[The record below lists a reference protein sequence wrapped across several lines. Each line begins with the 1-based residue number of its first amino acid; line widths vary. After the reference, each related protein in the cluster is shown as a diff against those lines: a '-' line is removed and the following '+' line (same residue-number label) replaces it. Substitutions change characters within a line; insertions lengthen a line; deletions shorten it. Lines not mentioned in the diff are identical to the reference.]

1 METSDLQ
8 LDWDFLKLQLPAR
21 WRELAVDRGL
31 IHRSP
36 PHMHTKI
43 DDIEQVL
50 RLFFLRVG
58 QDLSLQV
65 AVAVVAAAR
74 HAMVER
80 EGEEAAQRAMLVE
93 MSAPALHYWER
104 KLSAY
109 LAELLALM
117 LDTGAL
123 FCPMRW
129 AGYEVVVVD
138 GTTETCPG
146 SEGTTARVL
155 YALRLCDMQLIGCQ
169 VTDAH
174 GCESMRPL
182 DVRPG
187 QLWIGDR
194 LYAKP
199 QEAACVV
206 DAGADVLVRC
216 NLRSLPLYDGKD
228 KIDVLAFARELQ
240 HAGDM
245 AERAVEVRPADHAPI
260 KGRLC
265 VMRLSDEA
273 AAEARRRLRRDRP
286 NASARAREAASYL
299 ILFTTVPAER
309 LSTYEVFALYRL
321 RWQVELEIKREKSIG
336 GLSDLPNCR
345 DDTVASWIYG
355 KLLLQQIARKAVSPT
370 VAFPPSAV
378 AAAA

>member
-1 METSDLQ
+1 MATSDLQ
-8 LDWDFLKLQLPAR
+8 LDWDFLKLQLPAG
-21 WRELAVDRGL
+21 WRKLAVERGL
-31 IHRSP
+31 VHRSP

-50 RLFFLRVG
+50 RPIFLRVG

-65 AVAVVAAAR
+65 TVAVIAAAR
-74 HAMVER
+74 HAIVEQD
-80 EGEEAAQRAMLVE
+80 GEEAAKRAMLVE
-93 MSAPALHYWER
+93 MSAYTLHYWER

-109 LAELLALM
+109 FAELLARM
-117 LDTGAL
+117 FDTERL
-123 FCPMRW
+123 FCPKRW
-129 AGYEVVVVD
+129 AGYEVVVAD

-155 YALRLCDMQLIGCQ
+155 YALRLVDMQILGAQ
-169 VTDAH
+169 ETDAH
-174 GCESMRPL
+174 GAETMRAF

-187 QLWIGDR
+187 QLWLGDR

-199 QEAACVV
+199 NEIAVVV
-206 DAGADVLVRC
+206 DAGADVLVRS
-216 NLRSLPLYDGKD
+216 NLRSLPLFVGEEQVN
-228 KIDVLAFARELQ
+228 VLAFARTLHQ
-240 HAGDM
+240 VGDM
-245 AERAVEVRPADHAPI
+245 AERVVEVRPEGHDPI

-265 VMRLSDEA
+265 VMRLSGEA
-273 AAEARRRLRRDRP
+273 GAAARRRLRRDRP

-299 ILFTTVPAER
+299 ILFTTVPAQR
-309 LSTYEVFALYRL
+309 LPTGEVFELYRL

-336 GLSDLPNCR
+336 GLAKLPNFR
-345 DDTVASWIYG
+345 DDTVATWIYV

-378 AAAA
+378 DAAA